1 MCSCSRPTFTTAL
14 WWPTIPGTITHAMEH
29 NGAQMVSI
37 SGSLQS
43 LSWIKILSSFLI
55 SQHLIPDH
63 EEFLRMAKTY
73 ASNHDNMASARHCGD
88 NFNNGVTNGA
98 QWYPITGGMQDFNYL
113 YGGAMEITVEV
124 SCCKFPD
131 KAKLFDEWFYND
143 LAFLG
148 YLEQAQTGIKGG
160 NLAGH
165 LRLFGNSELL
175 SG

>member
-1 MCSCSRPTFTTAL
+1 
-14 WWPTIPGTITHAMEH
+14 
-29 NGAQMVSI
+29 
-37 SGSLQS
+37 
-43 LSWIKILSSFLI
+43 
-55 SQHLIPDH
+55 
-63 EEFLRMAKTY
+63 MAKTY

-143 LAFLG
+143 MAFLG

-160 NLAGH
+160 IILAEHSWLLGY
-165 LRLFGNSELL
+165 SELR
-175 SG
+175 SGDK

>member
-1 MCSCSRPTFTTAL
+1 
-14 WWPTIPGTITHAMEH
+14 
-29 NGAQMVSI
+29 
-37 SGSLQS
+37 
-43 LSWIKILSSFLI
+43 
-55 SQHLIPDH
+55 
-63 EEFLRMAKTY
+63 MAKAY

-143 LAFLG
+143 MAFLG

-160 NLAGH
+160 ILAEH
-165 LRLFGNSELL
+165 LRLLGYSELL
-175 SG
+175 SREI

>member
-1 MCSCSRPTFTTAL
+1 
-14 WWPTIPGTITHAMEH
+14 MEH

-143 LAFLG
+143 MAFLG

-160 NLAGH
+160 ILAEH
-165 LRLFGNSELL
+165 LRLLGYSELL
-175 SG
+175 SGEKWSFQ